1 MTNLGSIMQLAQ
13 AMKSG
18 GNPQALLR
26 MAAQNNPQMANALS
40 MLQGK
45 SAEEL
50 KTMATNMCAERGT
63 TPEAVI
69 KDLLRLR

>member
-1 MTNLGSIMQLAQ
+1 MNNLGDIMQLAQ
-13 AMKSG
+13 AMRG
-18 GNPQALLR
+18 DGNPQALLS
-26 MAAQNNPQMANALS
+26 MAAKNNPQVANALS

-45 SAEEL
+45 SVDEL
-50 KTMATNMCAERGT
+50 KTMATNMCAERHT